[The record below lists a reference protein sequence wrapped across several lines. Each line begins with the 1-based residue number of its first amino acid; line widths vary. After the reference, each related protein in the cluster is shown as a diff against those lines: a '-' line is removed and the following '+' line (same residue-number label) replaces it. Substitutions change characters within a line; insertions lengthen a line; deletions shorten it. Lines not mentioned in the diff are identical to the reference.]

1 MDNIQLIIFD
11 LDGVLVDACEWH
23 RLALN
28 QALYDICNYEISLD
42 SHHANFNGLPTK
54 TKLQKLIASGAV
66 KEEDCSRVYEL
77 KQEKTIH
84 LIKHSSLAP
93 DHDKFLMMKLF
104 KSRGVLVACCTNSI
118 RETTR
123 LMLEKSGLGAFL
135 DYVVTNQDVKNP
147 KPDPEGYLK
156 IIEHFG
162 ISKDNVIII
171 EDSPKGLLA
180 ARATGCKVIQ
190 VKNATEVNLNLF
202 QEMLN

>member
-1 MDNIQLIIFD
+1 LDNIQLIIFD

-54 TKLQKLIASGAV
+54 TKLQKLIASGVV

-77 KQEKTIH
+77 KQEKTKH

-93 DHDKFLMMKLF
+93 DPDKFLMMKLF
-104 KSRGVLVACCTNSI
+104 KSRGILVACCTNSI
-118 RETTR
+118 RETTQ
-123 LMLEKSGLGAFL
+123 LMLEKSGLDTFL
-135 DYVVTNQDVKNP
+135 NYVVTNQDVNNP

-162 ISKDNVIII
+162 ISKDNIII
-171 EDSPKGLLA
+171 VEDSPKGLLA

-190 VKNATEVNLNLF
+190 VKNATEVNIGLF
-202 QEMLN
+202 LEIFN